1 MSPAPSSNASSPV
14 AVVTGASRGIGAA
27 ILRELAG
34 AGYAVV
40 CNYARSRDAADAI
53 VAELTAQGRRAVAVQ
68 GDVSVAA
75 DRERILDAASE
86 NFGRLDVLVN
96 NAGITS
102 PGRKDLLEVTEA
114 GFEEVMGVNLKGPF
128 FLAQAAAKRMLS
140 QPALPDRH
148 AGALLF
154 ISSISAYAVS
164 TDRADYCLA
173 KSAISMMTHLFAARL
188 ADAGIF
194 AYEISPGVIESDM
207 TAPVK
212 AKYDALIGGGLS
224 PIRRWG
230 KPQDVA
236 NLVRLLAAG
245 EFAFSTGDCFHVDG
259 GFHIRRL

>member
-1 MSPAPSSNASSPV
+1 MSRAPAEASLPV

-40 CNYARSRDAADAI
+40 CNYARSREAADAI
-53 VAELTAQGRRAVAVQ
+53 VGELTAQGHPAVAVQ
-68 GDVSVAA
+68 GDVSLAA
-75 DRERILDAASE
+75 DRERILDAATE
-86 NFGRLDVLVN
+86 KFGRIDVLVN

-114 GFEEVMGVNLKGPF
+114 SFDEVLGVNLKGPF
-128 FLAQAAAKRMLS
+128 FLAQSAANRMLA
-140 QPALPDRH
+140 QQALPLRP
-148 AGALLF
+148 AGTLLF
-154 ISSISAYAVS
+154 VSSISAYAVS
-164 TDRADYCLA
+164 TDRADYCVA
-173 KSAISMMTHLFAARL
+173 KSAIGMMTRLFAARL

-194 AYEISPGVIESDM
+194 SYEISPGVIESDM

-212 AKYDALIGGGLS
+212 AKYDSLIAGGLT

-230 KPQDVA
+230 KPRDVA
-236 NLVRLLAAG
+236 NLARLLAAG

-259 GFHIRRL
+259 GFHVRRL